1 MKKSLFSA
9 VALSL
14 LAATTVLAQTTP
26 TTVTKDGGD
35 KTITTADGMTVK
47 TKVASDGKMK
57 VKGKDD
63 AGNSMKAT
71 TKPRKGD
78 MKGDMTMQDGDMKMH
93 HKGMKHKGMKK
104 GMRRDSTMQSTGM

>member
-1 MKKSLFSA
+1 MKKTLFSA
-9 VALSL
+9 LALGL
-14 LAATTVLAQTTP
+14 FAATTVLAQTTP
-26 TTVTKDGGD
+26 TTTTKDGGD

-78 MKGDMTMQDGDMKMH
+78 MKMDGDGTKMR
-93 HKGMKHKGMKK
+93 HKGMHKK
-104 GMRRDSTMQSTGM
+104 GMMKDSTGTTGSSSGM

>member
-1 MKKSLFSA
+1 MTKTLFSA
-9 VALSL
+9 VALGL

-78 MKGDMTMQDGDMKMH
+78 MKMDGDDMKMH
-93 HKGMKHKGMKK
+93 HKGMHRKGMMKDSAAMRSSS
-104 GMRRDSTMQSTGM
+104 GM

>member
-1 MKKSLFSA
+1 MKKTLFSA
-9 VALSL
+9 VALGL
-14 LAATTVLAQTTP
+14 FAATTVLAQTTP

-78 MKGDMTMQDGDMKMH
+78 MKMDGGTRMH
-93 HKGMKHKGMKK
+93 HKGMHKK
-104 GMRRDSTMQSTGM
+104 GMMKDSTGTSSSSSM

>member
-35 KTITTADGMTVK
+35 KTISTADGMTVK
-47 TKVASDGKMK
+47 TKMASDGKMK

-78 MKGDMTMQDGDMKMH
+78 MKMMDGEGKKMH
-93 HKGMKHKGMKK
+93 RKGMHKK
-104 GMRRDSTMQSTGM
+104 GMMKDSTATGSSSSM

>member
-1 MKKSLFSA
+1 MKKTLFSA
-9 VALSL
+9 VALGL
-14 LAATTVLAQTTP
+14 FAATTVLAQTTP

-78 MKGDMTMQDGDMKMH
+78 MKTDGDGMKMH
-93 HKGMKHKGMKK
+93 HKGMHKK
-104 GMRRDSTMQSTGM
+104 GMMKDSASTGSSSSM